1 MAVIGTLG
9 KNIVF
14 EVSDKKALLMEK
26 LSREVKGRW
35 SAHEAVGVKPR
46 AEFLGADNQSLSL
59 SIRLSANLGVKPRA
73 VLEAVAEMVEKGAAE
88 YLVIGGKPVGKRP
101 FRLVSVSESWDRIY
115 SRGELSQASLSL
127 SLEEYNR

>member
-46 AEFLGADNQSLSL
+46 AEFLGADNQGLSL

-73 VLEAVAEMVEKGAAE
+73 VLEAVAEMVEKGAA
-88 YLVIGGKPVGKRP
+88 VGKRP

-127 SLEEYNR
+127 SLEEYN